1 MAPLNLESM
10 ILSALLRFAVALLV
24 ASAHA
29 GVQSAITASLSNS
42 LRTNWLPAIVK
53 LL

>member
-1 MAPLNLESM
+1 MAPHNLESM
-10 ILSALLRFAVALLV
+10 ILSALLRFVVALL

-29 GVQSAITASLSNS
+29 RVQSAIAASPLNS
-42 LRTNWLPAIVK
+42 LRTIWLPAIVK